1 MLEPKPRQRVSCLS
15 NENKSSCSKSSVI
28 YPKNSSP
35 HLKSGAQHSYDS
47 IHLTDRQYKIRLG
60 RSMLKSSLVRCNA
73 YTTQSL
79 STEEFNF
86 HQTSKKFFSR
96 FLHMPSLFH
105 LFYITLYMN
114 ISSCSITVQIGM
126 HSSLVSPHSKR
137 DEQKE
142 REKLNNEIRDLNKRL
157 QIQRLYTGE
166 VETMTQTLEEKNK
179 ALVKLLEETSNE
191 AYNNRK
197 RLDTVE
203 KELAQTRSEETK
215 AKERILQIKVHNEQ
229 LTKMKVR
236 QNLQILSLKTNLEHL
251 HTQHNTTTN
260 KLAKAVVELEYA
272 TQERDENKRALT
284 QRISLLKMREDEIIK
299 LKRENAKLL
308 KSEENTTRKYAALND
323 ARIKAE
329 EENVRLKTQL
339 STQDKELESMRRI
352 VHQFEKNNEHLTKER
367 DTLKTELFA
376 EHQTAEQTDE
386 QFQES
391 QHEIKSLKET
401 IQTMEVRQKKTQD
414 DYVKLKK
421 EKTKKVDE
429 IQHLLDKIDV
439 LQNEIQLKD
448 NYEIELKRT
457 ISDLEQKFVQLQR
470 QYDALLNEKNSFIR
484 NLQASE
490 DKYTKL
496 EQQIVKLQDSIESY
510 KNKVTLRDSEI
521 GRLQLQIDKLE
532 KERRLLK
539 TEIRYSQLAHQ
550 HTRVELQE
558 RKKECDKYSK
568 SLQDDSQKL
577 SQLKRELD
585 HLRDEKNTVSSS
597 LTKCHE
603 ECAQLKDQL
612 QTLQTAF
619 NQTEKQYAHS
629 QEDMRLMRVEI
640 KNLRT
645 ERNVLRK
652 DRENAADLRQEL
664 LQMHRL
670 LNQERIKARAM
681 QEEMMTP
688 MNVHRWR
695 SLKGRDPEKMDLI
708 LKIQALRKQILQHNV
723 SALQQE
729 QALEES
735 QRLYEALKEFMLKL
749 PSHKIRGELNNVK
762 ATLSGKERK
771 LKALMAEL
779 HVKDID
785 EKSNTQKLV
794 ELKTRLTDAKT
805 QLNQERRQK
814 QKLLEEHQLLVQM
827 QAQCFSAP
835 PNMQRTLGAGFK
847 LDSGFHECDQGT
859 DLEETIPYYDSG
871 KEGSQITKEEVSTDS
886 SYDDSPLLQ

>member
-1 MLEPKPRQRVSCLS
+1 MSAGSRASGSDDEPLVPEDFDDDFYTNLMDKVPDITKALRQKDTHDNADNVQRMVICSNRYKSDWHMEQLHGQELDEEIKRLKDRLEHVNKLS
-15 NENKSSCSKSSVI
+15 RMDQATIAELRTVI
-28 YPKNSSP
+28 ESAWMQKDA
-35 HLKSGAQHSYDS
+35 AQSREQAAQDE
-47 IHLTDRQYKIRLG
+47 
-60 RSMLKSSLVRCNA
+60 MLKMREKVDSLEQMVEH
-73 YTTQSL
+73 L
-79 STEEFNF
+79 SDKRSGL
-86 HQTSKKFFSR
+86 Q
-96 FLHMPSLFH
+96 
-105 LFYITLYMN
+105 
-114 ISSCSITVQIGM
+114 
-126 HSSLVSPHSKR
+126 SKR

-157 QIQRLYTGE
+157 QIQRLYTAE
-166 VETMTQTLEEKNK
+166 VEAMTQTLEEKNK
-179 ALVKLLEETSNE
+179 AMVKLLDETSNE
-191 AYNNRK
+191 SYNNRK
-197 RLDTVE
+197 RLDALE
-203 KELAQTRSEETK
+203 KELAQTRSEEAK
-215 AKERILQIKVHNEQ
+215 AKEKILQIKVHNAQ

-236 QNLQILSLKTNLEHL
+236 QNLQILSLKTNLDHL
-251 HTQHNTTTN
+251 QTQHNTVSN
-260 KLAKAVVELEYA
+260 KLAKTVVELEYT
-272 TQERDENKRALT
+272 TQDRDENKRALA
-284 QRISLLKMREDEIIK
+284 QRISLLKIREDEIIK

-308 KSEENTTRKYAALND
+308 KTEENTTRKFVTLND
-323 ARIKAE
+323 ARVKAE
-329 EENVRLKTQL
+329 EENVRLKNQL

-367 DTLKTELFA
+367 DSLRSDLYA

-401 IQTMEVRQKKTQD
+401 LHAMEVRQKKLQD
-414 DYVKLKK
+414 DYTKLKK
-421 EKTKKVDE
+421 EQTKKVDE
-429 IQHLLDKIDV
+429 IQHLVDKIDA
-439 LQNEIQLKD
+439 LQNEIQLKE

-457 ISDLEQKFVQLQR
+457 ISDLEQKVSNLQR
-470 QYDALLNEKNSFIR
+470 QHDTLLYEKSSFAR

-490 DKYTKL
+490 DKHTKL
-496 EQQIVKLQDSIESY
+496 EKQIVKLQEIIENY
-510 KNKVTLRDSEI
+510 KNKVTLRDADI

-539 TEIRYSQLAHQ
+539 SEVRYAQLGHQ
-550 HTRVELQE
+550 HTRCELQE

-568 SLQDDSQKL
+568 SLQEDNQKL
-577 SQLKRELD
+577 SQLKREVE
-585 HLRDEKNTVSSS
+585 HLRDEKNTVSAT
-597 LTKCHE
+597 LTKCNE
-603 ECAQLKDQL
+603 ESVQLKDQL
-612 QTLQTAF
+612 QTLQIAYD
-619 NQTEKQYAHS
+619 QSEKHYAQC
-629 QEDMRLMRVEI
+629 QEDIRLMRVEI

-652 DRENAADLRQEL
+652 DRENSADLRQEL

-708 LKIQALRKQILQHNV
+708 FKIQTLRKQILQQNV

-749 PSHKIRGELNNVK
+749 PSHKVRAELNNVR
-762 ATLSGKERK
+762 ATLSSKERK

-779 HVKDID
+779 HVKDLD
-785 EKSNTQKLV
+785 EKNNTQKLD
-794 ELKTRLTDAKT
+794 ELKLRLTDAKS

-835 PNMQRTLGAGFK
+835 PTIQRTLGAGFK
-847 LDSGFHECDQGT
+847 LISG
-859 DLEETIPYYDSG
+859 
-871 KEGSQITKEEVSTDS
+871 V
-886 SYDDSPLLQ
+886 